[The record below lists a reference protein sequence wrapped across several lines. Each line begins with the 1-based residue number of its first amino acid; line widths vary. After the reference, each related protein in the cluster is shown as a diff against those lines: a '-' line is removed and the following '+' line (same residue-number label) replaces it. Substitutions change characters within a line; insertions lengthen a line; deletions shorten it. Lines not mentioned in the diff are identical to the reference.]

1 MCENGIKWI
10 YDAFDD
16 CIVTTTDKIS
26 FSVGLF
32 SVIVWLFSAFPEIY
46 TIYKTKNV
54 EGISPFLFS
63 FLVCA
68 DTMSLIGNILNGG
81 LVTQIIT
88 CILYVSCDATCLFMY
103 LYYKCI
109 KSKCSSPKT
118 SSSIISKDDSIE
130 IPLIQTTTVLTSAL
144 LGVAATAAVDYGLPY
159 RGRGFWGQFFG
170 WASACICISS
180 RIPQV
185 YLNFKR
191 KFVSN
196 LSPYYF
202 LCTILGNVSYFLSL
216 LIRNPSAQFMWKEAP
231 WIVECLG
238 PLTCDIITAFQ
249 FCIYGY
255 SSAGHQGKKPEE
267 LRHEEESRISG
278 EILRSE
284 SIDSNI
290 ANQV

>member
-26 FSVGLF
+26 FAIGLF
-32 SVIVWLFSAFPEIY
+32 SVIVWVFSAFPEIY

-88 CILYVSCDATCLFMY
+88 CILYVTCDATCLLMY

-109 KSKCSSPKT
+109 KGKCSGSAA
-118 SSSIISKDDSIE
+118 SGYSKKDQSLE
-130 IPLIQTTTVLTSAL
+130 IPLIQTSTVLGTAL
-144 LGVAATAAVDYGLPY
+144 LGAAATAAVDYGLPY
-159 RGRGFWGQFFG
+159 RGKGLWGQIFG
-170 WASACICISS
+170 WASALICISS
-180 RIPQV
+180 RVPQV
-185 YLNFKR
+185 LLNFKR
-191 KFVSN
+191 RFVSN

-216 LIRNPSAQFMWKEAP
+216 LIRDQSAQFMWKEAP

-249 FCIYGY
+249 FCIFGY
-255 SSAGHQGKKPEE
+255 STESHHGKMPEE
-267 LRHEEESRISG
+267 LQHEEEARMSG
-278 EILRSE
+278 EMLRSD

-290 ANQV
+290 GNAL